1 MRRSGN
7 AHPAVSYY
15 LACGL
20 LFSSLKLEGSLWD
33 RYREIAAFI
42 LLAIAFTDSD
52 IDFTLSQEWYLTIAR
67 DASASISTA
76 SEYTPPRHRDSS
88 ISRSLTR

>member
-1 MRRSGN
+1 MCRSGN
-7 AHPAVSYY
+7 VHPAVNYH
-15 LACGL
+15 LVCGL

-33 RYREIAAFI
+33 RYREITAFI

-76 SEYTPPRHRDSS
+76 SGYTPSRHGDSS
-88 ISRSLTR
+88 ISWSLTR